1 MYATGR
7 TLLYIDD
14 DPGIGRLVQK
24 GLGRTGLTVEL
35 RTDGPSGIARLHE
48 GGIDVIAL
56 DHHMPGATG
65 LEVLAEIALLP
76 DAPPVIY
83 VTGESE
89 GRIAVAALK
98 AGAADYVIK
107 EASGEFLSLL
117 RAAIADA
124 LEARALRRA
133 REEAEAEVRAAR
145 DAFKALAEE
154 RAMLMR
160 EVNHRVGNSLQLI
173 TAFLRMQSSASDNP
187 DVRAA
192 LTDAIG
198 RVNAVAHVH
207 RRLYT
212 SDVVHTVA
220 LDQYLRQLAGDLAR
234 TVTGDGDIRI
244 SVTADPIEATPD
256 QVVSIGIVVT
266 ELAINA
272 LKYAYPDGDGPVRI
286 ACQGTGDRGIR
297 IVVEDDGCGLGRT
310 VQGTGLGQ
318 RIVDVLVSKL
328 CGTIVTDPAHSG
340 TRFVLTLPPPATCPG
355 DTTQ

>member
-24 GLGRTGLTVEL
+24 GLARTGMQVET
-35 RTDGPSGIARLHE
+35 RADGPSGIARLRD
-48 GGIDVIAL
+48 GGIDIVAL
-56 DHHMPGATG
+56 DHHMPGVTG
-65 LEVLAEIALLP
+65 LEVLAEIATLA

-89 GRIAVAALK
+89 GRVAVAALK
-98 AGAADYVIK
+98 AGAADYVVK

-117 RAAIADA
+117 RKAIADA
-124 LEARALRRA
+124 LEARALRQA

-154 RAMLMR
+154 RAMLLR

-173 TAFLRMQSSASDNP
+173 TAFLRLQASSSDSP

-198 RVNAVAHVH
+198 RVNAVAQVH
-207 RRLYT
+207 HRLYT
-212 SDVVHTVA
+212 SDAVHTVA
-220 LDQYLRQLAGDLAR
+220 LDQYLKQLAGDLAR
-234 TVTGDGDIRI
+234 TVTGSGEGRI
-244 SVTADPIEATPD
+244 HVTAEPIAATTD

-286 ACQGTGDRGIR
+286 LCTATDSGGIR
-297 IVVEDDGCGLGRT
+297 IIVEDDGCGLGRT
-310 VQGTGLGQ
+310 IQGTGLGQ
-318 RIVDVLVSKL
+318 RIVDVLVTKL
-328 CGTIVTDPAHSG
+328 AGTITTDPDHAG
-340 TRFVLTLPPPATCPG
+340 ARFVLTLPPAPEETP
-355 DTTQ
+355 